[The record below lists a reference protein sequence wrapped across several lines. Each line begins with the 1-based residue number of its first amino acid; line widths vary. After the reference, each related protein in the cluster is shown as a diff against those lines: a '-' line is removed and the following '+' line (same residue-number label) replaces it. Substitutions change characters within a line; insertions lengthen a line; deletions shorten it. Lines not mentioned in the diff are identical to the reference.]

1 MGLSVPLHEAEGP
14 VLLRLD
20 ILPAPHFMGMNTG
33 LLLGEATHAGAKLR
47 AHLCVGAAVHTPVP
61 ISPNAISSQ
70 TSRLPP
76 RTPQPCSKARVGDVT
91 PAPQP
96 PNSFAVKE
104 TWVTHVLAQ
113 PPFLDL
119 RTSPM
124 GFKGN
129 KASCCPPSFAISMLA
144 SQYCFISSPSP
155 GHHTVIVFT
164 LLKGVQILLPQAQ
177 KKMEPLE
184 EQKGEPM
191 LKGAFLLS
199 RGAPAARMGAGLNLG
214 LPASVHDG
222 KFVRVVFLRF
232 RSKS

>member
-1 MGLSVPLHEAEGP
+1 MH
-14 VLLRLD
+14 
-20 ILPAPHFMGMNTG
+20 
-33 LLLGEATHAGAKLR
+33 K
-47 AHLCVGAAVHTPVP
+47 PVP
-61 ISPNAISSQ
+61 VSPNPISSQ

-76 RTPQPCSKARVGDVT
+76 RTPHPCSKARVGDVT
-91 PAPQP
+91 PAPQSS
-96 PNSFAVKE
+96 NSFAVKE

-119 RTSPM
+119 CTSPV

-129 KASCCPPSFAISMLA
+129 NASCCPPSFAIRVLA
-144 SQYCFISSPSP
+144 SQYCFISYPSP
-155 GHHTVIVFT
+155 GNHTVIVFT
-164 LLKGVQILLPQAQ
+164 LLKGVQILLPQPQ

-184 EQKGEPM
+184 QQKGEPM

-199 RGAPAARMGAGLNLG
+199 RRAPAARMGAGLNLG

-222 KFVRVVFLRF
+222 RFVHVVFLRF

>member
-33 LLLGEATHAGAKLR
+33 LLLGEATHAGTKLR

-113 PPFLDL
+113 PPFLD
-119 RTSPM
+119 SVQAPWDS
-124 GFKGN
+124 KGTRHPAVLPHLPSACLPHST
-129 KASCCPPSFAISMLA
+129 ASS
-144 SQYCFISSPSP
+144 
-155 GHHTVIVFT
+155 
-164 LLKGVQILLPQAQ
+164 LLPHQAIT
-177 KKMEPLE
+177 PS
-184 EQKGEPM
+184 
-191 LKGAFLLS
+191 LS
-199 RGAPAARMGAGLNLG
+199 
-214 LPASVHDG
+214 S
-222 KFVRVVFLRF
+222 
-232 RSKS
+232 RS